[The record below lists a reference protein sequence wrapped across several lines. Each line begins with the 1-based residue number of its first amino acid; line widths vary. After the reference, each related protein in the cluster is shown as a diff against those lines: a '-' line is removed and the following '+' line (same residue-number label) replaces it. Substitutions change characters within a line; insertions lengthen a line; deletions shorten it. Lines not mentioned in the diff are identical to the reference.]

1 MNRNAAAVVDQ
12 AEAYASLFDRVSV
25 SGRFDD
31 ASSDG
36 PIRLASDQELLE
48 ATASITR
55 LIRLAEAERVKL
67 AGEIA
72 RRSEVPDE
80 GSLARRMGATNATD
94 LLAQVAGLPREEAGA
109 VVRLASAVRSQEGLS
124 GEPLPA
130 KRPCIADA
138 LAAGR
143 LDLTVAAAMVR
154 ALRKSAPGLAPF
166 EVDDLERQLVDR
178 AQEGYTADE
187 LLAFLRQVPAHAHP
201 DGQGSRDED
210 LAAAASVSKRKLE
223 NGLTRW
229 ILDLDPL
236 TNGFFETALD
246 ANTSIR
252 RFGIVDSDEV
262 GDTADQDRRPLN
274 RRRVD
279 GVRLVAKRALK
290 NDDGQQAGT
299 AVTLLVTMTEEA
311 LKTGLG
317 TATLP
322 GCMDTISASTAR
334 MLAAEAEIIPVV
346 LGGKSQPLDLGTSRR
361 FFTEAQ
367 RRAMVVRS
375 GGGCEGPCC
384 DAPLAWCDAAHLRP
398 AGYGPTSIDNG
409 LLLCWRCHLLLDKHG
424 WQVRREEERW
434 WWTPPPWVDPSGRR
448 RPGGRIPAPDVHA

>member
-1 MNRNAAAVVDQ
+1 MNRNATAVVEQ
-12 AEAYASLFDRVSV
+12 AEVYASLFDRVSA
-25 SGRFDD
+25 GARFDD

-36 PIRLASDQELLE
+36 PVRLASDSELLE
-48 ATASITR
+48 AAASVTR

-72 RRSEVPDE
+72 RRSEVTE
-80 GSLARRMGATNATD
+80 SSLAKRMGASNASEIV
-94 LLAQVAGLPREEAGA
+94 AQVAGVPREEAGTL
-109 VVRLASAVRSQEGLS
+109 VRLAAAVRSQEGLS

-143 LDLTVAAAMVR
+143 LDVTVAAAMVR
-154 ALRKSAPGLAPF
+154 TMRKVEPGLAPF
-166 EVDDLERQLVDR
+166 EVDDLERQLVER

-187 LLAFLRQVPAHAHP
+187 LLAFLRQVPAYAHP
-201 DGQGSRDED
+201 DGQESRDED
-210 LAAAASVSKRKLE
+210 LAAAASVSKRKLD

-252 RFGIVDSDEV
+252 RFAIVDSDQV
-262 GDTADQDRRPLN
+262 DPNADQDRRPLK

-290 NDDGQQAGT
+290 SDDGQQAGT

-311 LKTGLG
+311 LRTGLG
-317 TATLP
+317 LATLP

-334 MLAAEAEIIPVV
+334 MLAAEAEIFPVV
-346 LGGKSQPLDLGTSRR
+346 LGGRCSRSTWAPGAGSSAR
-361 FFTEAQ
+361 P
-367 RRAMVVRS
+367 S
-375 GGGCEGPCC
+375 
-384 DAPLAWCDAAHLRP
+384 DAR
-398 AGYGPTSIDNG
+398 
-409 LLLCWRCHLLLDKHG
+409 
-424 WQVRREEERW
+424 
-434 WWTPPPWVDPSGRR
+434 
-448 RPGGRIPAPDVHA
+448 

>member
-1 MNRNAAAVVDQ
+1 MNRSAVAVVEQ

-25 SGRFDD
+25 GGRFDE

-36 PIRLASDQELLE
+36 PVRLASDQELLE
-48 ATASITR
+48 ATASVTR

-67 AGEIA
+67 AGEIT
-72 RRSEVPDE
+72 RRSEVPDT
-80 GSLARRMGATNATD
+80 SLAKRMGATNAAE
-94 LLAQVAGLPREEAGA
+94 LVAHVAGVPREEGGS
-109 VVRLASAVRSQEGLS
+109 VVRLAAAVRSQEGLS

-130 KRPCIADA
+130 KRACIAEA
-138 LAAGR
+138 LAQGR
-143 LDLTVAAAMVR
+143 LDLTVASAMVR
-154 ALRKSAPGLAPF
+154 ALRKSEPGLAPY
-166 EVDDLERQLVDR
+166 EVDDLERQLVAR

-187 LLAFLRQVPAHAHP
+187 LLAFLRQVPSYAHP
-201 DGQGSRDED
+201 EGQDSRDED
-210 LAAAASVSKRKLE
+210 LAQAASVSKRKLD
-223 NGLTRW
+223 NGLTWW

-252 RFGIVDSDEV
+252 RFAIVESETTEAETDR
-262 GDTADQDRRPLN
+262 DRRPLN

-290 NDDGQQAGT
+290 SDDGQQAGT
-299 AVTLLVTMTEEA
+299 AVTLVVTMSEEA

-334 MLAAEAEIIPVV
+334 MLAAEAEVVPVV
-346 LGGKSQPLDLGTSRR
+346 LGGKSQPLDLGMSRR

-367 RRAMVVRS
+367 RRAMTVRS
-375 GGGCEGPCC
+375 AGGCEGPCC

-398 AGYGPTSIDNG
+398 AGWGPTSVDNG
-409 LLLCWRCHLLLDKHG
+409 LLLCWRCHLLLDKRG
-424 WQVRREEERW
+424 WQVRRHEGRW
-434 WWTPPPWVDPSGRR
+434 WWTPPPWVDPTARE
-448 RPGGRIPAPDVHA
+448 RPGGRIPPLNLAA